1 MVEAL
6 GEGLAMILT
15 PSAMAYLVL
24 GVLIGLLV
32 GVLPGLGGPAAL
44 SLVLPF
50 TFGMEPAEAFAL
62 MFGLAAVITLAGDLT
77 SILIGVPGEA
87 TSAAMVLDGY
97 PMARKGE
104 AGRAIGATL
113 TACLFGAVFGLI
125 IILLIIPVVRPLVL
139 RLQSPELFMFTILGL
154 SFIAV
159 LSRGS
164 RLKGLIAATLG
175 LLIATVGLDPQTGI
189 TRFTFGEIGLWDGV
203 GIVSVAM
210 GLFAVPEL
218 LQLLLSKDEQQSRK
232 VDVGGARRGFGDVI
246 RGWGLTLRCS
256 ALGAVVGIVP
266 GLGGAVGQW
275 VAYGHAV
282 QSSKDKDRFGKGA
295 VEGVIGPAAAN
306 QSKEGGS
313 LIPTLAFG
321 VPGGTMMAILMGGL
335 LIQGVIPGPKMLSED
350 LSLTMSFIWIILF
363 ANIVAVAICLP
374 LAGRIGW
381 LATARASVL
390 VPVVTVFVYVGAF
403 AQHRQLI
410 DIWLML
416 IFGAIGVVMVACN
429 WPRPPLILGLVLGD
443 LSERYLFRSV
453 AGDGWDWLTRPTVI
467 AIAVVTVLVIM
478 SGTVSRGGRKAAAP
492 EMEDSR
498 G

>member
-1 MVEAL
+1 
-6 GEGLAMILT
+6 
-15 PSAMAYLVL
+15 
-24 GVLIGLLV
+24 
-32 GVLPGLGGPAAL
+32 
-44 SLVLPF
+44 
-50 TFGMEPAEAFAL
+50 